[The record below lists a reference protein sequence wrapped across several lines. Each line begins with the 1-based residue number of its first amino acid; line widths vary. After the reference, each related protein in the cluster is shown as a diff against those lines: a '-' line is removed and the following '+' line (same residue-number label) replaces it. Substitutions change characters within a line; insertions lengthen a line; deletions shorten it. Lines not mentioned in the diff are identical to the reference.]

1 MPTLFIF
8 GFQQI
13 RKLGFQP
20 NKTLTLNNRI
30 VREHSGIHER
40 YLRMT
45 EQYV

>member
-20 NKTLTLNNRI
+20 NKQLKADKVHPLARFK
-30 VREHSGIHER
+30 S
-40 YLRMT
+40 
-45 EQYV
+45 